1 MPAAAVMAVAFDSRP
16 LQEVDHRALYK
27 AVEALSAYSED
38 VETIMLTCSESIAEF
53 RASLVD
59 AGKAYE

>member
-16 LQEVDHRALYK
+16 VQEEDRRELYK
-27 AVEALSAYSED
+27 AVEALSDYSED
-38 VETIMLTCSESIAEF
+38 VGNIMSTCTESIAKF
-53 RASLVD
+53 RAALVD

>member
-16 LQEVDHRALYK
+16 VQEVDHHALYK
-27 AVEALSAYSED
+27 AVEALSAYSEH
-38 VETIMLTCSESIAEF
+38 VERIMLTCTESIAEF
-53 RASLVD
+53 RAALVD